1 MDFFF
6 IFSNNNKVASFSS
19 FIHARVSSFAQL
31 SFGFFTHISAPKKF
45 FSRVFLCC
53 VFDMLQMEIS
63 YFCFLLCF
71 LALVVSNKSL
81 RILRSCIVLT
91 MLHIGPCW
99 GLVMP
104 RLSRLLPPF
113 LNHFDPPHGG

>member
-1 MDFFF
+1 MHASQVLLSLVLVFHTEKKGPQKKFSGFFF
-6 IFSNNNKVASFSS
+6 MLLWF
-19 FIHARVSSFAQL
+19 
-31 SFGFFTHISAPKKF
+31 
-45 FSRVFLCC
+45 
-53 VFDMLQMEIS
+53 FDMLQMEIS
-63 YFCFLLCF
+63 YFLFLLCF

-81 RILRSCIVLT
+81 RILRSCIALT